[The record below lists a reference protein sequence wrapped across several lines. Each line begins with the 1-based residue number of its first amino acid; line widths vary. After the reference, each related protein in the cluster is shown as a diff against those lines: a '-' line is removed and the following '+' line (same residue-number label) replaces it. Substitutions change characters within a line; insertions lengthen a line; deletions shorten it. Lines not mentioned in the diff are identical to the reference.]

1 MRREH
6 TPTGPMLSTL
16 PALLGFRLASEA
28 MNIPANVRLKARSD
42 NQAAATIIGCQPYQ
56 VPRLASVGLL
66 SYLNPESKFAV
77 KYCSTVSLLRL
88 TADPKWQLNAT
99 NFLNGGGANQVDYT
113 ASVQGKKRAR
123 GLARD
128 DVKPGAPA
136 GTGQWM
142 VEAML
147 ASMAFDHTA
156 GTFLPANVDDAAVA
170 NVLGFRKHDLP
181 PLRRAGTLKCLNAE
195 SRRARKL
202 HSREYILGLVSNE
215 AWLAEATMVINQH
228 WAEKN
233 ARKSH
238 RGAAI

>member
-1 MRREH
+1 MRRGH
-6 TPTGPMLSTL
+6 SPTGPMLSSL
-16 PALLGFRLASEA
+16 PVLLGSCLASEA

-66 SYLNPESKFAV
+66 FYLNPESKFAV
-77 KYCSTVSLLRL
+77 KYCSTVALLRL

-99 NFLNGGGANQVDYT
+99 TVLNGGEVRQFNWPG
-113 ASVQGKKRAR
+113 SVQAKKRPR

-128 DVKPGAPA
+128 DVKPDAPA

-147 ASMAFDHTA
+147 ASMAFDHTT
-156 GTFLPANVDDAAVA
+156 GTFLSANVDDAAVA

-181 PLRRAGTLKCLNAE
+181 PLRKAGTLKCLNAE

-215 AWLAEATMVINQH
+215 AWLAEATIVINQH

-238 RGAAI
+238 GAAAI